1 MAAIISE
8 KFRIFNAKQF
18 LESLSEG
25 ATGTEATSSDRTKSY
40 FFVGRPQKWSA
51 YLEIYAVVG
60 SFQVGEQIYVTG
72 SGITLANSSFK
83 ATVEAVYPNN
93 ILVSNVFPN
102 IAAIPGIGSQIKGN
116 TSNATATAA
125 VYRYATDEIPLR
137 PADNQEEDQSIHDDM
152 IALKRISPEQV
163 RSVVR
168 RYNWNPTTN
177 PKFDMWKP
185 DYSYAKLAAVDPDG
199 NGSATAAQSI
209 SNARFYLANENYEVF
224 KCLYNGQSVA
234 NPSGTNAALQPK
246 INPGPTGEGT
256 YDAATGIFTE
266 YPVVSSNGYVW
277 KYMYTIPTNDVI
289 RFLSTDFMPIVQ
301 NSTVQTLAASQSGS
315 ITAIILT
322 NSGSNLPAS
331 ATLYAA
337 ILGNGTGGRVRIET
351 TSSGTISNVFLCNI
365 TAGSRVNISGLG
377 YTYANII
384 LKNGYLFG
392 NPDLTNPITISSTA
406 SGAVDVIIPC
416 KGGHGSNPIDE
427 LFGKRIMANIR
438 LTFSEG
444 QGDFP
449 VDNDFRR
456 IGIVTDPRLPAPST
470 DFATADTLSAL
481 YALKLN
487 NVSGSFQPD
496 EVIKQEISAGKFA
509 IGAVVSW
516 VFDEVPAGQ
525 TPSSGVLKYFQT
537 PELHTDNGV
546 VNSFV
551 SDASKLVTGQT
562 SLITGTLEV
571 NFSSLV
577 DPDGSGPLLTPGA
590 LLGMIFTNG
599 LATPEVAKYTGDI
612 IYVENRRLIT
622 RAPDQIEDIKLVI
635 EF

>member
-1 MAAIISE
+1 M
-8 KFRIFNAKQF
+8 
-18 LESLSEG
+18 
-25 ATGTEATSSDRTKSY
+25 
-40 FFVGRPQKWSA
+40 
-51 YLEIYAVVG
+51 
-60 SFQVGEQIYVTG
+60 
-72 SGITLANSSFK
+72 
-83 ATVEAVYPNN
+83 
-93 ILVSNVFPN
+93 
-102 IAAIPGIGSQIKGN
+102 
-116 TSNATATAA
+116 
-125 VYRYATDEIPLR
+125 
-137 PADNQEEDQSIHDDM
+137 
-152 IALKRISPEQV
+152 
-163 RSVVR
+163 
-168 RYNWNPTTN
+168 
-177 PKFDMWKP
+177 
-185 DYSYAKLAAVDPDG
+185 
-199 NGSATAAQSI
+199 
-209 SNARFYLANENYEVF
+209 
-224 KCLYNGQSVA
+224 
-234 NPSGTNAALQPK
+234 
-246 INPGPTGEGT
+246 
-256 YDAATGIFTE
+256 
-266 YPVVSSNGYVW
+266 
-277 KYMYTIPTNDVI
+277 
-289 RFLSTDFMPIVQ
+289 
-301 NSTVQTLAASQSGS
+301 
-315 ITAIILT
+315 
-322 NSGSNLPAS
+322 
-331 ATLYAA
+331 
-337 ILGNGTGGRVRIET
+337 
-351 TSSGTISNVFLCNI
+351 
-365 TAGSRVNISGLG
+365 
-377 YTYANII
+377 
-384 LKNGYLFG
+384 FG

-416 KGGHGSNPIDE
+416 KGGHGSHPIDE

-456 IGIVTDPRLPAPST
+456 IGIVTDPKLPAPST

-562 SLITGTLEV
+562 SLITGALEV
-571 NFSSLV
+571 NFSSFL